1 MEKINIVDLQKRKL
15 KNFYITVYVITKE
28 IKIRTES
35 CIANKTL
42 YIIAAMDVYGD
53 RQILGMYFENEND
66 NRYWLER
73 FEDFKARGLGK
84 VLFFVTPENK
94 KIERCIRI
102 LYNNVKIIRT
112 PDSTYESITKF
123 FAVKPSRKMHTNLK
137 DLFLKE
143 NIEKYRESLEL
154 FKEIYVDNKIIMI
167 LISQKEKE
175 IEEFYKYNYALR
187 KLLYPYYVIRE
198 MKKIE
203 LKRIIYKN

>member
-1 MEKINIVDLQKRKL
+1 
-15 KNFYITVYVITKE
+15 
-28 IKIRTES
+28 
-35 CIANKTL
+35 
-42 YIIAAMDVYGD
+42 
-53 RQILGMYFENEND
+53 
-66 NRYWLER
+66 
-73 FEDFKARGLGK
+73 
-84 VLFFVTPENK
+84 
-94 KIERCIRI
+94 
-102 LYNNVKIIRT
+102 
-112 PDSTYESITKF
+112 
-123 FAVKPSRKMHTNLK
+123 MHTNLK